1 MARNTGGRATL
12 GSLDLRLILLGFL
25 FLVGWAAIGFRLFQV
40 QVVRADEYAEQA
52 RAQWVTTRELAADR
66 GTIFDREGR
75 ELAVSIDATTIYANP
90 QQVIDPA
97 TTATLLGGLLQT
109 DIAGLES
116 DLMGDGTF
124 VFVAR
129 QVEWDLAENVRDLNL
144 PGIHFV
150 EEPKRVY
157 PAGSLAAH
165 VIGFVDIDGNGIE
178 GLESQYEEQLAGEPG
193 SVLFERGANGR
204 VIIPFGEYE
213 PEPAVPGAD
222 LITSID
228 REVQFAA
235 EEACAAGVERT
246 GAERCTIVVMD
257 PSTFEVLALVVA
269 PTFDPA
275 NRSGVDPEVY
285 SNAAVRSV
293 YEPGSTQK
301 VVTVAAALEEDVVEW
316 DTKYLVPDQY
326 ELVDDA
332 CDDDDDDIRGCF
344 SDVSEHPDQWMTVR
358 ECVTFSS
365 NVCTIQIQQDL
376 GADALSDYLIQFGYG
391 SQTGLDF
398 PGERGGVINLEAGC
412 ATCPASAAIGY
423 SVSVTPLQMATVYAT
438 VANDGVWHTPRLVTG
453 IVDGQGRR
461 QDVEPAER
469 QVISRATA
477 RALRL
482 MLRSVVDEGTG
493 TRAAVPNY
501 SVGGKTGTTR
511 RFDEAAGGYTD
522 QVVASFIGM
531 APVDEP
537 RLVVAVV
544 LDAPDP
550 EFASG
555 GIAAAP
561 IFAEVMERALQQMG
575 VGPDAG

>member
-25 FLVGWAAIGFRLFQV
+25 FLVGWAVIGFRLFQV